1 MFSNFYGDIV
11 SSYNV
16 PIFTE
21 KAELKKELE
30 DEYKS
35 MLEKNQRE
43 MEEMQK
49 SFNEKLAAAQAT
61 VGKIQ
66 RTLHISNTNI

>member
-1 MFSNFYGDIV
+1 MFSSFYGDIF

-21 KAELKKELE
+21 KAELRKELE

-35 MLEKNQRE
+35 MLDKNQRE

-49 SFNEKLAAAQAT
+49 SFDEKLAAAQAT
-61 VGKIQ
+61 VGKI
-66 RTLHISNTNI
+66 